1 MLRTPPAYIALVDF
15 PLTAQQV
22 RIELKIAL
30 FLILVF
36 CAMHLGV
43 VVCKVGKTDGLVCA
57 IGGTFLFP
65 GSRLLLAD
73 ICAQGTQ
80 L

>member
-43 VVCKVGKTDGLVCA
+43 VVCKVGKTDGLVLVVTKSNGA
-57 IGGTFLFP
+57 RDSTRRLVNGG
-65 GSRLLLAD
+65 
-73 ICAQGTQ
+73 
-80 L
+80 